1 MEIKGEVVV
10 GLGLA
15 RQLGFPTINVTN
27 DLQIEPN
34 LYLVHHAKHGR
45 GSALVTQRFCE
56 IHFLDTPENVESHM
70 HCEILDSVFNEE
82 SPPFEG
88 ALMRVL
94 FDGLMN
100 ERKR

>member
-45 GSALVTQRFCE
+45 G
-56 IHFLDTPENVESHM
+56 
-70 HCEILDSVFNEE
+70 
-82 SPPFEG
+82 
-88 ALMRVL
+88 VL
-94 FDGLMN
+94 
-100 ERKR
+100 